1 MTLPVALFIKKT
13 DDGYDLIIRNLND
26 NSDYSVNVEPITSVT
41 KAFEQFDKV
50 VEATEKNERYDV
62 QYVSENII

>member
-13 DDGYDLIIRNLND
+13 NEGYDFIIRNLND
-26 NSDYSVNVEPITSVT
+26 NSDYSINMEPIKSIT

-50 VEATEKNERYDV
+50 VKAAKENNQYDV
-62 QYVSENII
+62 QYVSEDII